1 MRLTVLC
8 FSRMNGFRLIFWNLM
23 LTDTQLVGE
32 ICIQFAKY
40 IVRLQSYAE

>member
-1 MRLTVLC
+1 
-8 FSRMNGFRLIFWNLM
+8 M

-40 IVRLQSYAE
+40 IVRLQSYAEWIKQTKNLQKFA